1 MYRLKRTFVFSILF
15 IAVLT
20 AINAQIRLRGYEQEH
35 IAPEFLKGQ
44 WKAQWIGV
52 PECDLSDFGVYHFRK
67 TINLEQVPAKFIV
80 HVSADNRY
88 KLFVNDSLVAL
99 GPCRGDVSNWN
110 YETIDLAPFLREGR
124 NILASVVWFLEPKD
138 APVAQVSFGKAGF
151 LMQGNSKAEAVVN
164 TDKSWKCVRNTAYG
178 KCTTGRVRGYY
189 AAGATE
195 LIQTG
200 QYPHGWAKADFDD
213 SQWKQAL
220 EAGRAAAKGT
230 MNYSERLL
238 VPRSLPALEMTTER
252 LKSVRKTEGI
262 KKTGDFLKKPTAL
275 QIPAHTK
282 AVLLLDQGYETTG
295 YPHLSWT
302 GGKNAKLTLTYAET
316 LFTRNEKGHE
326 APLGDRNEVE
336 NRVIFGYED
345 CVVADGNDFCFT
357 PLWWRTWRYI
367 QLTVETKEEPL
378 TLTDMYGTF
387 SAYPFKRVSQFAAT
401 GDDDLD
407 KMLEVGWRTARL
419 CAHETYMDCPYYEQL
434 QYFGDTR
441 IQTMVTM
448 YNTNDM
454 AMVRQALEMGR
465 MSMVADG
472 LTYSRYPHNVPQ
484 MISSYSLSW
493 TGMIYDYWMYRG
505 DDAYVRTLLPQTR
518 SIMSWYEQYLRED
531 GSLDRIPYWYFC
543 DWASNFAGGEPIR
556 EEKGNSAYQDLA
568 YLMALDEAAKMEEA
582 LGLPSIA
589 QHYKELAARIRK
601 DFHKKYWNEGRKM
614 FADTYDHRNFS
625 QHTNIM
631 AILTDIVT
639 DTEATALCER
649 ILAEKDI
656 TQTTIYFK
664 YYLFL
669 AMKHCGLANR
679 YLDELGVWRQQL
691 KENMT
696 TWAEMPEPTR
706 SDCHAWGA
714 APNIELFR
722 IVLGID
728 TDAPRFGKVRI
739 TPAMGK
745 LTKASGTIPHP
756 AGFIRV
762 DYKLDKNG
770 RLDALVELPAGISGT
785 FVWDGKEYPLQAGTN
800 RPLGIK

>member
-1 MYRLKRTFVFSILF
+1 MYRLKRTFVFSVLF

-110 YETIDLAPFLREGR
+110 YETIDLAPFLKEGR

-138 APVAQVSFGKAGF
+138 APVAQVSFGKSGF

-164 TDKSWKCVRNTAYG
+164 TDKSWKCIRNTAYG

-302 GGKNAKLTLTYAET
+302 GGKEAKLTLTYAET

-326 APLGDRNEVE
+326 APLGDRNEVD

-345 CVVADGNDFCFT
+345 CIVADGNDFCFI

-401 GDDDLD
+401 GDDDLN

-465 MSMVADG
+465 MSMAADG

-556 EEKGNSAYQDLA
+556 EEKGKSAYQDLA

-679 YLDELGVWRQQL
+679 YLEELGVWRQQL

-739 TPAMGK
+739 TPALGK

-762 DYKLDKNG
+762 DYKLDKKG

>member
-1 MYRLKRTFVFSILF
+1 MYRLKRTFVFSVLF

-164 TDKSWKCVRNTAYG
+164 TDKSWKCIRNTAYG

-302 GGKNAKLTLTYAET
+302 GGKEAKLTLTYAET

-326 APLGDRNEVE
+326 APLGDRNEVD

-345 CVVADGNDFCFT
+345 CIVADGNDFCFT

-448 YNTNDM
+448 FNTNDM

-543 DWASNFAGGEPIR
+543 DWASNFGGGEPIR

-649 ILAEKDI
+649 ILTEKDI

-739 TPAMGK
+739 TPALGK

-762 DYKLDKNG
+762 DYKLDKND

>member
-1 MYRLKRTFVFSILF
+1 MYRLKRTFVFSVLF

-164 TDKSWKCVRNTAYG
+164 TDKSWKCIRNTAYG

-213 SQWKQAL
+213 SQWKQAA

-238 VPRSLPALEMTTER
+238 VPRSLPALEMTPER
-252 LKSVRKTEGI
+252 LKSVRKVEGI

-302 GGKNAKLTLTYAET
+302 GGKEAKLTLTYAET

-543 DWASNFAGGEPIR
+543 DWASNFGGGEPIR

-739 TPAMGK
+739 TPALGK

-762 DYKLDKNG
+762 DYKLDKKG

>member
-1 MYRLKRTFVFSILF
+1 MYRLKRTFVFSVLF

-110 YETIDLAPFLREGR
+110 YETIDLAPFLKKGK
-124 NILASVVWFLEPKD
+124 NTLASVVWYLEPKD

-164 TDKSWKCVRNTAYG
+164 TDKSWKCIRNTAYG

-238 VPRSLPALEMTTER
+238 VPRSLPALEMATER

-302 GGKNAKLTLTYAET
+302 GGKEAKLTLTYAET

-326 APLGDRNEVE
+326 APLGDRNEVD

-345 CVVADGNDFCFT
+345 CIVADGNDFCFT

-367 QLTVETKEEPL
+367 L
-378 TLTDMYGTF
+378 
-387 SAYPFKRVSQFAAT
+387 
-401 GDDDLD
+401 
-407 KMLEVGWRTARL
+407 
-419 CAHETYMDCPYYEQL
+419 
-434 QYFGDTR
+434 
-441 IQTMVTM
+441 
-448 YNTNDM
+448 
-454 AMVRQALEMGR
+454 
-465 MSMVADG
+465 
-472 LTYSRYPHNVPQ
+472 
-484 MISSYSLSW
+484 
-493 TGMIYDYWMYRG
+493 
-505 DDAYVRTLLPQTR
+505 
-518 SIMSWYEQYLRED
+518 
-531 GSLDRIPYWYFC
+531 
-543 DWASNFAGGEPIR
+543 
-556 EEKGNSAYQDLA
+556 
-568 YLMALDEAAKMEEA
+568 
-582 LGLPSIA
+582 
-589 QHYKELAARIRK
+589 
-601 DFHKKYWNEGRKM
+601 
-614 FADTYDHRNFS
+614 
-625 QHTNIM
+625 
-631 AILTDIVT
+631 
-639 DTEATALCER
+639 
-649 ILAEKDI
+649 
-656 TQTTIYFK
+656 
-664 YYLFL
+664 
-669 AMKHCGLANR
+669 
-679 YLDELGVWRQQL
+679 
-691 KENMT
+691 
-696 TWAEMPEPTR
+696 
-706 SDCHAWGA
+706 
-714 APNIELFR
+714 
-722 IVLGID
+722 
-728 TDAPRFGKVRI
+728 
-739 TPAMGK
+739 
-745 LTKASGTIPHP
+745 
-756 AGFIRV
+756 
-762 DYKLDKNG
+762 
-770 RLDALVELPAGISGT
+770 
-785 FVWDGKEYPLQAGTN
+785 PLQAVHRYYA
-800 RPLGIK
+800 RPD

>member
-1 MYRLKRTFVFSILF
+1 MYRLKRTFVFSVLF

-151 LMQGNSKAEAVVN
+151 LMQGNSKTEAVVN
-164 TDKSWKCVRNTAYG
+164 TDKSWKCIRNTAYG

-302 GGKNAKLTLTYAET
+302 GGKEAKLTLTYAET

-326 APLGDRNEVE
+326 APLGDRNEVD

-543 DWASNFAGGEPIR
+543 DWASNFGGGEPIR

-568 YLMALDEAAKMEEA
+568 YLMALDESAKMEEA

-679 YLDELGVWRQQL
+679 YFDELGVWRQQL

-739 TPAMGK
+739 TPALGK

-762 DYKLDKNG
+762 DYKLDKKG

>member
-1 MYRLKRTFVFSILF
+1 MYRLKRTFVFSVLF

-151 LMQGNSKAEAVVN
+151 LMQGNSKTEAVVN
-164 TDKSWKCVRNTAYG
+164 TDKSWKCIRNTAYG

-302 GGKNAKLTLTYAET
+302 GGKEAKLTLTYAET

-326 APLGDRNEVE
+326 APLGDRNEVD

-345 CVVADGNDFCFT
+345 CIVADGNDFCFT

-543 DWASNFAGGEPIR
+543 DWASNFGGGEPIR

-582 LGLPSIA
+582 LGLPFIA

-739 TPAMGK
+739 TPALGK

-762 DYKLDKNG
+762 DYKLDKKG

>member
-1 MYRLKRTFVFSILF
+1 MYRLKRTFVFSVLF

-110 YETIDLAPFLREGR
+110 YETIDLAPFLKEGR

-164 TDKSWKCVRNTAYG
+164 TDKSWKCIRNTAYG

-302 GGKNAKLTLTYAET
+302 GGKESKLTLTYAET

-326 APLGDRNEVE
+326 APLGDRNEVD

-345 CVVADGNDFCFT
+345 CIVADGNEFCFT

-543 DWASNFAGGEPIR
+543 DWASNFGGGEPIR

-739 TPAMGK
+739 TPALGK

-762 DYKLDKNG
+762 DYKLDKKG

>member
-1 MYRLKRTFVFSILF
+1 MYRLKRTFVFSVLF

-80 HVSADNRY
+80 HISADNRY

-151 LMQGNSKAEAVVN
+151 LMQGNSKTEAVVN
-164 TDKSWKCVRNTAYG
+164 TDKSWKCIRNTAYG

-302 GGKNAKLTLTYAET
+302 GGKEAKLTLTYAET

-326 APLGDRNEVE
+326 APLGDRNEVD

-345 CVVADGNDFCFT
+345 CIVADGNDFCFT

-543 DWASNFAGGEPIR
+543 DWASNFGGGEPIR

-739 TPAMGK
+739 TPALGK

-762 DYKLDKNG
+762 DYKLDKKG

>member
-1 MYRLKRTFVFSILF
+1 MYRLKRTFVFSVLF

-151 LMQGNSKAEAVVN
+151 LMQGNSKTEAVVN
-164 TDKSWKCVRNTAYG
+164 TDKSWKCIRNTAYG

-275 QIPAHTK
+275 QIPAHTT

-302 GGKNAKLTLTYAET
+302 GGKEAKLTLTYAET

-326 APLGDRNEVE
+326 APLGDRNEVD

-345 CVVADGNDFCFT
+345 CIVADGNDFCFT

-493 TGMIYDYWMYRG
+493 AGMIYDYWMYRG

-739 TPAMGK
+739 TPALGK

-762 DYKLDKNG
+762 DYKLDKKG

>member
-1 MYRLKRTFVFSILF
+1 MYRLKRTFVFSVLF

-52 PECDLSDFGVYHFRK
+52 PECDLNDFGVYHFRK

-151 LMQGNSKAEAVVN
+151 LMQGNSKTETVVN
-164 TDKSWKCVRNTAYG
+164 TDKSWKCIRNTAYG

-238 VPRSLPALEMTTER
+238 VPRSLPALEMTTVR

-302 GGKNAKLTLTYAET
+302 GGKEAKLTLTYAET

-326 APLGDRNEVE
+326 APLGDRNEVD

-345 CVVADGNDFCFT
+345 CIVADGNDFCFT

-739 TPAMGK
+739 TPALGK

-762 DYKLDKNG
+762 DYKLDKKG

>member
-1 MYRLKRTFVFSILF
+1 MYRLKRTFVFSVLF

-151 LMQGNSKAEAVVN
+151 LMQGNSKTEAVVN
-164 TDKSWKCVRNTAYG
+164 TDKSWKCIRNTAYG

-238 VPRSLPALEMTTER
+238 VPRSLPALEMTPER
-252 LKSVRKTEGI
+252 MKSVRKTEGI

-302 GGKNAKLTLTYAET
+302 GGKEAKLTLTYAET

-326 APLGDRNEVE
+326 APLGDRNEVD

-345 CVVADGNDFCFT
+345 CIVADGNDFCFT

-543 DWASNFAGGEPIR
+543 DWASNFGGGEPIR

-739 TPAMGK
+739 TPALGK

-762 DYKLDKNG
+762 DYKLDKKG
-770 RLDALVELPAGISGT
+770 RLDAHVELPAGISGT

>member
-1 MYRLKRTFVFSILF
+1 MYRLKRTFVFSVLF

-151 LMQGNSKAEAVVN
+151 LMQGNSKTEAVVN
-164 TDKSWKCVRNTAYG
+164 TDKSWKCIRNTAYG

-302 GGKNAKLTLTYAET
+302 GGKEAKLTLTYAET

-326 APLGDRNEVE
+326 APLGDRNEVD

-543 DWASNFAGGEPIR
+543 DWASNFGGGEPIR

-568 YLMALDEAAKMEEA
+568 YLIALDEAAKMEEA

-739 TPAMGK
+739 TPALGK

-762 DYKLDKNG
+762 DYKLDKKG

>member
-1 MYRLKRTFVFSILF
+1 MYRLKRTFVFSVLF

-164 TDKSWKCVRNTAYG
+164 TDKSWKCIRNTAYG

-302 GGKNAKLTLTYAET
+302 GGKETKLTLTYAET

-326 APLGDRNEVE
+326 APLGDRNEVD

-345 CVVADGNDFCFT
+345 CIVADGNDFCFT

-378 TLTDMYGTF
+378 TLTDMYGIF

-543 DWASNFAGGEPIR
+543 DWASNFGGGEPIR

-739 TPAMGK
+739 TPALGK

-762 DYKLDKNG
+762 DYKLDKKG

>member
-1 MYRLKRTFVFSILF
+1 MYRLKRTFVFSVLF

-164 TDKSWKCVRNTAYG
+164 TDKSWKCIRNTAYG

-302 GGKNAKLTLTYAET
+302 GGKEAKLTLTYAET

-326 APLGDRNEVE
+326 APLGDRNEVD

-345 CVVADGNDFCFT
+345 CIVADGNDFCFT

-543 DWASNFAGGEPIR
+543 DWASNFGGGEPIR

-639 DTEATALCER
+639 NTEATALCER

-739 TPAMGK
+739 TPALGK

-762 DYKLDKNG
+762 DYKLDKKG

>member
-1 MYRLKRTFVFSILF
+1 MFRLKRTFFFTIF
-15 IAVLT
+15 FMAVLM
-20 AINAQIRLRGYEQEH
+20 AINAQIRLRGYEQDH

-110 YETIDLAPFLREGR
+110 YETIDLAPFLKKGK
-124 NILASVVWFLEPKD
+124 NTLASVVWYLEPKD

-151 LMQGNSKAEAVVN
+151 LMQGNSQTEAIVN

-178 KCTTGRVRGYY
+178 KCTSGRVRGYY

-195 LIQTG
+195 LILAE
-200 QYPHGWAKADFDD
+200 QYPHGWTKADFDD
-213 SQWKQAL
+213 SQWKQAT
-220 EAGRAAAKGT
+220 EDGRAAAKGT

-238 VPRSLPALEMTTER
+238 VPRSLPALEMTPER
-252 LKSVRKTEGI
+252 LKSVRKVEGI
-262 KKTGDFLKKPTAL
+262 KKAGDFLKKPTAL

-302 GGKNAKLTLTYAET
+302 GGKDAKLTLTYAET

-378 TLTDMYGTF
+378 TLKDMYGTF

-401 GDDDLD
+401 GDNDLD

-505 DDAYVRTLLPQTR
+505 DEAYVRTLLPQTR

-543 DWASNFAGGEPIR
+543 DWASNFRGGEPIR

-568 YLMALDEAAKMEEA
+568 YLMALDEAAQMEEA

-625 QHTNIM
+625 QHVNIM
-631 AILTDIVT
+631 AILTDIIT
-639 DTEATALCER
+639 GTEATALCER
-649 ILAEKDI
+649 ILAEKGI

-669 AMKHCGLANR
+669 AMKHSGLANR
-679 YLDELGVWRQQL
+679 YLEELGVWRQQL

-728 TDAPRFGKVRI
+728 TDAPRFEKVRI
-739 TPAMGK
+739 APALGK

-762 DYKLDKNG
+762 DYKLDKKG
-770 RLDALVELPAGISGT
+770 RLDAFVELPAGVSGT
-785 FVWDGKEYPLQAGTN
+785 FVWEGKEYPLQAGKN
-800 RPLGIK
+800 SPLGIK

>member
-1 MYRLKRTFVFSILF
+1 MYRLKRTFVFSVLF

-151 LMQGNSKAEAVVN
+151 LMQGNSKTEAVVN
-164 TDKSWKCVRNTAYG
+164 TDKSWKCIRNTTYG

-302 GGKNAKLTLTYAET
+302 GGKEAKLTLTYAET

-326 APLGDRNEVE
+326 APLGDRNEVD

-345 CVVADGNDFCFT
+345 CIVADGNDFCFT

-543 DWASNFAGGEPIR
+543 DWASNFGGGEPIR

-739 TPAMGK
+739 TPALGK

-762 DYKLDKNG
+762 DYKLDKKG

>member
-1 MYRLKRTFVFSILF
+1 MYRLKRTFVFSVLF

-151 LMQGNSKAEAVVN
+151 LMQGNSKTEAVVN
-164 TDKSWKCVRNTAYG
+164 TDKSWKCIRNTAYG

-302 GGKNAKLTLTYAET
+302 GGKEAKLTLTYAET

-326 APLGDRNEVE
+326 APLGDRNEVD

-543 DWASNFAGGEPIR
+543 DWASNFGGGEPIR

-739 TPAMGK
+739 TPALGK

-762 DYKLDKNG
+762 DYKLDKKG

>member
-1 MYRLKRTFVFSILF
+1 MYRLKRTFVFSVLF

-151 LMQGNSKAEAVVN
+151 LMQGNSKTEAVVN
-164 TDKSWKCVRNTAYG
+164 TDKSWKCIRNTAYG

-275 QIPAHTK
+275 QISAHTK

-302 GGKNAKLTLTYAET
+302 GGKEAKLTLTYAET

-326 APLGDRNEVE
+326 APLGDRNEVD

-345 CVVADGNDFCFT
+345 CIVADGNDFCFT

-518 SIMSWYEQYLRED
+518 SIVSWYEQYLRED

-543 DWASNFAGGEPIR
+543 DWASNFGGGEPIR

-649 ILAEKDI
+649 ILTEKDI

-739 TPAMGK
+739 TPALGK

-762 DYKLDKNG
+762 DYKLDKKG

>member
-1 MYRLKRTFVFSILF
+1 MYRLKRTFVFSVLF

-164 TDKSWKCVRNTAYG
+164 TDKSWKCIRNTAYG

-262 KKTGDFLKKPTAL
+262 KNTGDFLKKPTAL

-302 GGKNAKLTLTYAET
+302 GGKEAKLTLTYAET

-326 APLGDRNEVE
+326 APLGDRNEVD

-345 CVVADGNDFCFT
+345 CIVADGNDFCFT

-401 GDDDLD
+401 GDNDLD

-543 DWASNFAGGEPIR
+543 DWASNFGGGEPIR

-739 TPAMGK
+739 TPALGK

-762 DYKLDKNG
+762 DYKLDKKG

>member
-1 MYRLKRTFVFSILF
+1 MYRLKRTFVFSVLF

-151 LMQGNSKAEAVVN
+151 LMQGNSKTEAVVN
-164 TDKSWKCVRNTAYG
+164 TDKSWKCIRNTAYG

-302 GGKNAKLTLTYAET
+302 GGKESKLTLTYAET

-326 APLGDRNEVE
+326 APLGDRNEVD

-345 CVVADGNDFCFT
+345 CIVADGNDFCFT

-739 TPAMGK
+739 TPALGK

-762 DYKLDKNG
+762 DYKLDKKG

>member
-1 MYRLKRTFVFSILF
+1 MYRLKRTFVFSVLF

-164 TDKSWKCVRNTAYG
+164 TDKSWKCIRNTAYG

-302 GGKNAKLTLTYAET
+302 GGKEAKLTLTYAET

-326 APLGDRNEVE
+326 APLGDRNEVD

-345 CVVADGNDFCFT
+345 CIVADGNDFCFT

-543 DWASNFAGGEPIR
+543 DWASNFGGGEPIR

-739 TPAMGK
+739 TPALGK

-762 DYKLDKNG
+762 DYKLDKKG

>member
-1 MYRLKRTFVFSILF
+1 MYRLKRTFVFSVLF

-151 LMQGNSKAEAVVN
+151 LMQGNSKTEAVVN
-164 TDKSWKCVRNTAYG
+164 TDKSWKCIRNTAYG
-178 KCTTGRVRGYY
+178 KCSTGRVRGYY

-302 GGKNAKLTLTYAET
+302 GGKEAKLTLTYAET

-326 APLGDRNEVE
+326 APLGDRNEVD

-345 CVVADGNDFCFT
+345 CIVADGNDFCFI

-401 GDDDLD
+401 GDDDLN

-543 DWASNFAGGEPIR
+543 DWASNFGGGEPIR

-582 LGLPSIA
+582 LGLSSIA

-739 TPAMGK
+739 TPALGK

-762 DYKLDKNG
+762 DYKLDKKG

>member
-1 MYRLKRTFVFSILF
+1 MYRLKRTFVFSVLF

-164 TDKSWKCVRNTAYG
+164 TDKSWKCIRNTAYG

-195 LIQTG
+195 LIQAG

-302 GGKNAKLTLTYAET
+302 GGKEAKLTLTYAET

-326 APLGDRNEVE
+326 APLGDRNEVD

-345 CVVADGNDFCFT
+345 CIVADGNDFCFT

-543 DWASNFAGGEPIR
+543 DWASNFGGGEPIR

-631 AILTDIVT
+631 AILTNIVT

-669 AMKHCGLANR
+669 AMKHSGLANR

-739 TPAMGK
+739 TPALGK

-762 DYKLDKNG
+762 DYKLDKKG

>member
-1 MYRLKRTFVFSILF
+1 MYRLKRTFVFSVLF
-15 IAVLT
+15 IAVFT

-67 TINLEQVPAKFIV
+67 TINLEQVPTKFIV

-151 LMQGNSKAEAVVN
+151 LMQGNSKTEAVVN
-164 TDKSWKCVRNTAYG
+164 TDKSWKCIRNTAYG

-302 GGKNAKLTLTYAET
+302 GGKEAKLTLTYAET

-326 APLGDRNEVE
+326 APLGDRNEVD

-345 CVVADGNDFCFT
+345 CIVADGNDFCFT

-649 ILAEKDI
+649 ILSEKDI

-739 TPAMGK
+739 TPALGK

-762 DYKLDKNG
+762 DYKLDKKG

>member
-1 MYRLKRTFVFSILF
+1 MYRLKRTFVFSVLF

-124 NILASVVWFLEPKD
+124 NILASVVWYLEPKD

-151 LMQGNSKAEAVVN
+151 LMQGNSKTEAVVN
-164 TDKSWKCVRNTAYG
+164 TDKSWKCIRNTAYG

-302 GGKNAKLTLTYAET
+302 GGKEAKLTLTYAET

-326 APLGDRNEVE
+326 APLGDRNEVD

-345 CVVADGNDFCFT
+345 CIVADGNDFCFT

-543 DWASNFAGGEPIR
+543 DWASNFGGGEPIR

-739 TPAMGK
+739 TPALGK

-762 DYKLDKNG
+762 DYKLDKKG

>member
-1 MYRLKRTFVFSILF
+1 MYRLKRTFVFSVLF

-151 LMQGNSKAEAVVN
+151 LMQGNSKTEAVVN
-164 TDKSWKCVRNTAYG
+164 TDKSWKCIRNTAYG

-302 GGKNAKLTLTYAET
+302 GGKEAKLTLTYAET

-326 APLGDRNEVE
+326 APLGDRNEVD

-378 TLTDMYGTF
+378 TLKDMYGTF

-543 DWASNFAGGEPIR
+543 DWASNFGGGEPIR

-601 DFHKKYWNEGRKM
+601 DFHKKYWNEERKM

-649 ILAEKDI
+649 ILTEKDI

-739 TPAMGK
+739 TPALGK

-762 DYKLDKNG
+762 DYKLDKKG

>member
-1 MYRLKRTFVFSILF
+1 MYRLKRTFVFSVLF

-67 TINLEQVPAKFIV
+67 SINLEQVPAKFIV

-99 GPCRGDVSNWN
+99 GPCRGNVSNWN
-110 YETIDLAPFLREGR
+110 YETIDLAPFLKEGR

-164 TDKSWKCVRNTAYG
+164 TDKSWKCIRNTAYG

-275 QIPAHTK
+275 QIPAHTT

-302 GGKNAKLTLTYAET
+302 GGKEAKLTLTYAET

-326 APLGDRNEVE
+326 APLGDRNEVD

-345 CVVADGNDFCFT
+345 CIVADGNDFCFT

-543 DWASNFAGGEPIR
+543 DWASNFGGGEPIR

-739 TPAMGK
+739 TPALGK

-762 DYKLDKNG
+762 DYKLDKKG

>member
-1 MYRLKRTFVFSILF
+1 MYRLKRTFVFSVLF

-110 YETIDLAPFLREGR
+110 YETIDLAPFLKEGR

-151 LMQGNSKAEAVVN
+151 LMQGNSKSEAIVN

-195 LIQTG
+195 LIQAG
-200 QYPHGWAKADFDD
+200 QYPHGWTKADFDD
-213 SQWKQAL
+213 SQWKQAA

-238 VPRSLPALEMTTER
+238 VPRSLPALEMTPER
-252 LKSVRKTEGI
+252 LKSVRKVEGI

-378 TLTDMYGTF
+378 TLKDMYGTF

-401 GDDDLD
+401 GDNDLD

-505 DDAYVRTLLPQTR
+505 DEAYVRTLLPQAR

-543 DWASNFAGGEPIR
+543 DWASNFRGGEPIR

-589 QHYKELAARIRK
+589 QHYKELAAIIRK

-625 QHTNIM
+625 QHVNIM
-631 AILTDIVT
+631 AILTDIIT
-639 DTEATALCER
+639 GTEATALCER
-649 ILAEKDI
+649 ILAEKGI

-669 AMKHCGLANR
+669 AMKHSGLANR
-679 YLDELGVWRQQL
+679 YLEELGVWRQQL

-739 TPAMGK
+739 APALGK

-762 DYKLDKNG
+762 DYKLDKKG
-770 RLDALVELPAGISGT
+770 RLDAFVELPAGISGT
-785 FVWDGKEYPLQAGTN
+785 FVWEGKEYPLRAGKN
-800 RPLGIK
+800 SPLGIK